1 MASSDSL
8 EQLLLGI
15 REQRQLL
22 FDDNEEATCQGV
34 VLPILDALGWN
45 SRNVREVVP
54 QFAVETGRVDYCL
67 KIRDKP
73 RAFIEVKRPNQE
85 LEVHQRQLLDY
96 AFKIGVKLAVLTNGF
111 LWWFY
116 LPLREGSWEERRFF
130 AIDIRQQEA
139 HEAATHFRAFLGRE
153 GVASGDADKRAQS
166 VLQSKEK
173 EKEVAEAL
181 PRAWATLCGGP
192 NEELMDLLDKTVE
205 SICGYRAESQ
215 EILADFLAARAKD
228 LVAPT
233 ALALPRN
240 QRPPF
245 PSGTALSDSAGASIS
260 YQNTHPVAF
269 RFQQRRVPV
278 PTFIDILLK
287 LTEMLHSSN
296 PKAFEQV
303 LRLRGTKR
311 VYFSRDPLGMRLP
324 KKIPGSDIYAEAHMS
339 ANSIV
344 RLCRDV
350 LHLLNYPAN
359 SFDVEIAT
367 KQEGEHP
374 AD

>member
-1 MASSDSL
+1 MASADSF
-8 EQLLLGI
+8 EQLLLNV

-22 FDDNEEATCQGV
+22 SNDNEEATCQGV

-45 SRNVREVVP
+45 SRNVREVLP

-67 KIRDKP
+67 KIKDRP
-73 RAFIEVKRPNQE
+73 RVFIEVKRPDQE

-116 LPLREGSWEERRFF
+116 LPLTEGSWEERRFF

-139 HEAATHFRAFLGRE
+139 HEAATHFREFLGHE
-153 GVASGDADKRAQS
+153 GVGSGDADKRAQS
-166 VLQSKEK
+166 VLQSKER

-181 PRAWATLCGGP
+181 PRAWATLCEGP

-205 SICGYRAESQ
+205 SICGYRAQNQ
-215 EILADFLAARAKD
+215 EILADFLAARAKG
-228 LVAPT
+228 LVGPPVQVF
-233 ALALPRN
+233 PRK
-240 QRPPF
+240 QRSLF
-245 PSGTALSDSAGASIS
+245 PLGTALSDPVHASVG
-260 YQNTHPVAF
+260 YQNRRPVAF
-269 RFQQRRVPV
+269 RFQGQKIPV

-287 LTEMLHSSN
+287 LTEMLHSSD

-303 LRLRGTKR
+303 LKLRGTKR
-311 VYFSRDPLGMRLP
+311 IYFSRDRLAMRLP
-324 KKIPGSDIYAEAHMS
+324 KKIPGSDIYVEAHMS

-344 RLCRDV
+344 RLCRDI
-350 LHLLNYPAN
+350 LQLLNYPAGG
-359 SFDVEIAT
+359 FDVETAPR
-367 KQEGEHP
+367 QEGE
-374 AD
+374 ATS